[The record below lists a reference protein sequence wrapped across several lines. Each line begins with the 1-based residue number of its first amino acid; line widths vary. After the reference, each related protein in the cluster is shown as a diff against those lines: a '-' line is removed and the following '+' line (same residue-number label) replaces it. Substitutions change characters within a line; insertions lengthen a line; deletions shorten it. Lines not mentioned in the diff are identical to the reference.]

1 MWNIFKCCTV
11 EFKIVKMQ
19 SAFLLACMSGLYLW
33 VKWGFILTSCEYNGI
48 QSCPEDVVSAVLCA
62 CVCACVRVCLAV
74 VAPLCWV
81 LHKTASF
88 WKNVSDTKC
97 VKSNKTVGG
106 AATVTKA
113 SVFHLVYFVGA
124 NRSLFRRMLKLQY
137 SLSRSRLLFKC
148 VTLSWRKK
156 FTLQTSVT
164 WRCRPFLITYKNKMP
179 SGKVKRFCS
188 VWSTTGLVQ
197 CVDIFFIF
205 LF

>member
-1 MWNIFKCCTV
+1 
-11 EFKIVKMQ
+11 MQ
-19 SAFLLACMSGLYLW
+19 SVFLLACMSGLYLW

-48 QSCPEDVVSAVLCA
+48 QSCPEDVVSAALCA
-62 CVCACVRVCLAV
+62 CVCACVHVCLAV

-88 WKNVSDTKC
+88 WKNVSDIKC

-148 VTLSWRKK
+148 VTLSWRKSSHFK
-156 FTLQTSVT
+156 LQLPDGVVLFWLHIKIKCLLGKSKG
-164 WRCRPFLITYKNKMP
+164 FAQ
-179 SGKVKRFCS
+179 SGAQL
-188 VWSTTGLVQ
+188 G
-197 CVDIFFIF
+197 
-205 LF
+205 